1 MNKININQYL
11 DSTYL
16 KTAKQA
22 NISEEETKK
31 NVQALINE
39 AIENDFKLVMIRP
52 EYVAMAREMISKANA
67 NVLIGTVIG
76 FHEGTYTTEEK
87 LKEASQ
93 AVKDDVDELD
103 YVVNYTAFKEEKI
116 NLVKAEVFKGTK
128 LALDAN
134 KVAKWIIE
142 IAALTN
148 EEIITLTQLI
158 RYVVLENFGEENAA
172 KVFVK
177 SSTGFFKT
185 DEGKPNGATFE
196 AMELIVENAKPL
208 PAKAA
213 GGVRNYDDAV
223 KMVEMGVTRIGTS
236 SAKLIADGGKAEAGY

>member
-1 MNKININQYL
+1 MNVNQYL

-16 KTAKQA
+16 KTAEQA
-22 NISEEETKK
+22 NISELETEN
-31 NVQALINE
+31 NVKEIVNE
-39 AIENDFKLVMIRP
+39 AIENNFVLAMIRP
-52 EYVAMAREMISKANA
+52 KFVAMAREMVKNA
-67 NVLIGTVIG
+67 NSKTLIGTVIG
-76 FHEGTYTTEEK
+76 FHEGTYSTNDK
-87 LKEASQ
+87 LVEAQ
-93 AVKDDVDELD
+93 KAVENDVDELD
-103 YVVNYTAFKEEKI
+103 YVINYTAFKEGKI

-128 LALDAN
+128 LALDNN

-148 EEIITLTQLI
+148 DEIVSITQLI
-158 RYVVLENFGEENAA
+158 RDVVLENFEEENAE

-185 DEGKPNGATFE
+185 EGGKPNGATFE

-208 PAKAA
+208 PSKAA

-223 KMVEMGVTRIGTS
+223 KMVGLGVTRIGTS
-236 SAKLIADGGKAEAGY
+236 SAKVIAEGGNSTEGY

>member
-1 MNKININQYL
+1 MNINQYL

-16 KTAKQA
+16 KKAEQA
-22 NISEEETKK
+22 NITEEATKQ
-31 NVQALINE
+31 NVIDLVNE
-39 AIENDFKLVMIRP
+39 AIENNFKLAMIRP
-52 EYVAMAREMISKANA
+52 EFVAMAKNMVKEANSE
-67 NVLIGTVIG
+67 VLIGTVIG
-76 FHEGTYTTEEK
+76 FHEGTYSTNDK
-87 LKEASQ
+87 LAEAQ
-93 AVKDDVDELD
+93 KAIEANVDELD

-128 LALDAN
+128 LALDNN

-148 EEIITLTQLI
+148 EEIIALTQLI
-158 RYVVLENFGEENAA
+158 RDMVLENFGEENA
-172 KVFVK
+172 KNVFVK

-185 DEGKPNGATFE
+185 EEGKPNGATFE

-213 GGVRNYDDAV
+213 GGVRNYEDAV
-223 KMVEMGVTRIGTS
+223 KMVTMGVTRIGTS
-236 SAKLIADGGKAEAGY
+236 SAKAIAEGKTAKEGY